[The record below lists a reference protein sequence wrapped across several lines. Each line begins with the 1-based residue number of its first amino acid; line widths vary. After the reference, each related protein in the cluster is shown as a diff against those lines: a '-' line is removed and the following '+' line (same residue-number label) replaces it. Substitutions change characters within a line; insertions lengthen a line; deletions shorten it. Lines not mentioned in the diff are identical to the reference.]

1 MTSTLSFR
9 KRVVFTGLWQAALLA
24 AAVAALGNLLLLVIA
39 GLFGISIL
47 TPVPPEGT
55 TIAPLTAGPVIISSV
70 VPALAAALLLGLL
83 GRFTASP
90 LRAFYVIA
98 VLFLLI
104 SFAGPLG
111 LPVDATSKLLL
122 NLMHVI
128 AAAVI
133 VGVLATRVRITD
145 TRSA

>member
-1 MTSTLSFR
+1 MTSVLRFR
-9 KRVVFTGLWQAALLA
+9 KRVIFRGLWQAALIAGVL
-24 AAVAALGNLLLLVIA
+24 AALGNLLLLVIA

-55 TIAPLTAGPVIISSV
+55 TIAPLTAGPVVVSSV

-90 LRAFYVIA
+90 LRAFHVIA
-98 VLFLLI
+98 VLFLLV

-122 NLMHVI
+122 NLMHII
-128 AAAVI
+128 AAAAI
-133 VGVLATRVRITD
+133 VGVLSTRVRIID